1 MMSSFCIQFNNNC
14 HRDAWLIA
22 LGNSLTSVYAGFIV
36 FGTLGVLAEARMAM
50 TANIIVIVHASVR
63 RQSMRGG
70 NL

>member
-36 FGTLGVLAEARMAM
+36 FGTLGVLAEASMAM
-50 TANIIVIVHASVR
+50 TST
-63 RQSMRGG
+63 
-70 NL
+70 

>member
-50 TANIIVIVHASVR
+50 TASVYNKL
-63 RQSMRGG
+63 QHEPKLL
-70 NL
+70 N

>member
-50 TANIIVIVHASVR
+50 TASLHNKIQHKHRLST
-63 RQSMRGG
+63 
-70 NL
+70 NLK

>member
-36 FGTLGVLAEARMAM
+36 FGTLGVLAEASI
-50 TANIIVIVHASVR
+50 ANILLIIIYHCMVI
-63 RQSMRGG
+63 
-70 NL
+70 

>member
-36 FGTLGVLAEARMAM
+36 FGTLGVLAEASSAI
-50 TANIIVIVHASVR
+50 TST
-63 RQSMRGG
+63 
-70 NL
+70 LT